1 MEDHPE
7 NPRIQIA
14 ACQALEKL
22 ALDPE
27 NEKAVSELGGID
39 CILGAMMGHFSN
51 LRVQESAWSAL
62 QNLTCSNAIGEMT
75 FDTTE
80 GGMMVLVDAFQQHA
94 SHSGVAQHA
103 SATLANLCIPSAA
116 RTEQVVA
123 ADGIVILAKALQ
135 RHWADENTRAEIS
148 HSLERLCDSISSR
161 TSAAKAAP

>member
-22 ALDPE
+22 ALDGE

-39 CILGAMMGHFSN
+39 CILGAMMGHFNN

-62 QNLTCSNAIGEMT
+62 QNLTCSNALGEMT

-80 GGMMVLVDAFQQHA
+80 GGMMVLVDSFQQHA
-94 SHSGVAQHA
+94 SHSGIAQHA
-103 SATLANLCIPSAA
+103 AATLANLCIPSAA

-123 ADGIVILAKALQ
+123 ADGVVILARALQ
-135 RHWADENTRAEIS
+135 HHWTDESARAEIS
-148 HSLERLCDSISSR
+148 QSLERLCESIASRPSS
-161 TSAAKAAP
+161 